1 MGASAIDSIKQRY
14 SVRSYDTRPIEPSV
28 RDQITG
34 FLRTNT
40 SGPLGSKVRF
50 ELVEVSLNNPEQL
63 KEFGTYGMIR
73 GAHVFIAGAVVRN
86 SKAMEDFGYCME
98 QNILMATGLG
108 LGTCWLGGTLKR
120 STFAARMNCAA
131 DELIPAV
138 TPLGYAL
145 DKRPLRDSII
155 RLAVGARSRKPFPQ
169 LFFDTTTDRPLSGS
183 PEDPIVLALECVR
196 CGPSASNK
204 QPWRII
210 RSADK
215 GSFHFYIKPD
225 PSYEARFKEI
235 RIQYV
240 DMGIAMCHFEA
251 ALKDQ
256 GIAGKWNTSEMP
268 VVMGDFKY
276 VTSFTLD
283 K

>member
-1 MGASAIDSIKQRY
+1 MGTSVIDSIKQRC
-14 SVRSYDTRPIEPSV
+14 SVRSYDTRPIESLV
-28 RDQITG
+28 RDQITE

-50 ELVEVSLNNPEQL
+50 ELVEVPLDNPEQL

-73 GAHVFIAGAVVRN
+73 GAHVFISGAVVRN
-86 SKAMEDFGYCME
+86 SQAMEDFGYCME
-98 QNILMATGLG
+98 QNILMVTGLG

-120 STFAARMNCAA
+120 STFADRMNLAA

-155 RLAVGARSRKPFPQ
+155 RFAVGARSRKPFSQ
-169 LFFDTTTDRPLSGS
+169 LFFDTAIDRPLSGS
-183 PEDPIVLALECVR
+183 PEDPIVFALECVR
-196 CGPSASNK
+196 RGPSASNK
-204 QPWRII
+204 QPWRIV
-210 RSADK
+210 RGADK
-215 GSFHFYIKPD
+215 RSFHFYIKPD
-225 PSYEARFKEI
+225 PLYEARFGEI
-235 RIQYV
+235 RIQHV
-240 DMGIAMCHFEA
+240 DMGISMCHFEA

-256 GIAGKWNTSEMP
+256 GIAGKWDNSEMP
-268 VVMGDFKY
+268 IVMDDLEY
-276 VTSFTLD
+276 VTSFSLE